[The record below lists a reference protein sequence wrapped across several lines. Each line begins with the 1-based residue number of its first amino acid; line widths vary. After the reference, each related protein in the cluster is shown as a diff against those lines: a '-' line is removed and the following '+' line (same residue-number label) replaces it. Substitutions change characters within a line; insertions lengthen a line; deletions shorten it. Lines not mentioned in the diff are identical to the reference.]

1 MGMSLIEIYRE
12 KVKKEWK
19 IAFFA
24 VIIIGFLIHIYKF
37 TNTLPNHDSVYN
49 YYSDQNIIGL
59 GRWFLSIACGF
70 SSYFDLPWVNGL
82 FSVIFIAIAAIFITD
97 IFEMKNPFQ
106 ITLSSALLVSFPAI
120 TETLF
125 FEFTADGYML
135 AMLLAA
141 LAVWLTRIDKPGITR
156 TIVSAVCI
164 CLACA
169 TYQAYVSFGLV
180 LAFCYVI
187 YKILIG
193 GGETKDYLQYAA
205 RQIIIYAAGLIAYY
219 AIWQIVMQFQDA
231 NASSYQGVAS
241 VSLSLTT
248 ILQAIP
254 GTIKTLMFFFVE
266 WNVFEHGWTLYGV
279 LNVIFILLFIAFLI
293 MAICKQRLFQ
303 RRGQLLLLLIAL
315 IAIPFASCIWL
326 FTSSDVSYRPMML
339 QSLCILYIF
348 LGVIA
353 EEFLRVRWKNLAGI
367 LLAIIV
373 FNYGIMANIAYYYMN
388 QEYEASYAIASEIL
402 TRIHLM
408 DLDGEKI
415 AVLGSDGTNV
425 SLGDHDEYADKI
437 HIFTAL
443 LEENLLFDTVH
454 TVLFI
459 NNTFDCDYDRA
470 SDEEIETLELSD
482 EVAEMGVWPA
492 SDSIQMIGDTIVIKM
507 SEVSESP

>member
-1 MGMSLIEIYRE
+1 M
-12 KVKKEWK
+12 
-19 IAFFA
+19 
-24 VIIIGFLIHIYKF
+24 
-37 TNTLPNHDSVYN
+37 
-49 YYSDQNIIGL
+49 
-59 GRWFLSIACGF
+59 
-70 SSYFDLPWVNGL
+70 
-82 FSVIFIAIAAIFITD
+82 
-97 IFEMKNPFQ
+97 
-106 ITLSSALLVSFPAI
+106 
-120 TETLF
+120 
-125 FEFTADGYML
+125 
-135 AMLLAA
+135 
-141 LAVWLTRIDKPGITR
+141 
-156 TIVSAVCI
+156 
-164 CLACA
+164 
-169 TYQAYVSFGLV
+169 
-180 LAFCYVI
+180 
-187 YKILIG
+187 
-193 GGETKDYLQYAA
+193 
-205 RQIIIYAAGLIAYY
+205 
-219 AIWQIVMQFQDA
+219 
-231 NASSYQGVAS
+231 
-241 VSLSLTT
+241 SLTT

-303 RRGQLLLLLIAL
+303 RGGQLLLLLIAL

-353 EEFLRVRWKNLAGI
+353 EEFLQIRWKNLAGI

-388 QEYEASYAIASEIL
+388 QEYEASYATASEIL

-415 AVLGSDGTNV
+415 AVLGSDETNV

-492 SDSIQMIGDTIVIKM
+492 SDSIQLIGDTIVIKM